1 MDWVSGIDMKVTMLV
16 NESAGAG
23 DHSVDDLRR
32 QLEAAGHRVEV
43 GSSKGRKL
51 ERAIRHAVERGDELV
66 VAAGGDGTVGRVMK
80 ALTGRGLPLAI
91 LPLGTANNIAT
102 SLGIRGTPE
111 ELAARWTRPSR
122 VHMSVGRVRGPW
134 GETAFV
140 ESVGLGLLA
149 RLMSPEVVDGID
161 GLEAARDEARRLA
174 RSMRGSY
181 WRMELDGEELSAEYL
196 LVEAMNIRCA
206 GPNVCLAVR
215 ERAGGG
221 QLEVMLAGERERAM
235 VEAHVLS
242 EDELRA
248 ALQPRVGRRL
258 RFWCEAEDLHVD
270 DTHGEDLYEGGE
282 LMRVDVELT
291 DRGVDIL
298 V

>member
-1 MDWVSGIDMKVTMLV
+1 MVWVLGVDMKVTLLV

-32 QLEAAGHRVEV
+32 QVESAGHQVEV
-43 GSSKGRKL
+43 GPNKGKKFQ
-51 ERAIRHAVERGDELV
+51 RAVQRAVERADGLIAV
-66 VAAGGDGTVGRVMK
+66 AGGDGTVGRAMK
-80 ALTGRGLPLAI
+80 ALAGTDLPLAI

-122 VHMSVGRVRGPW
+122 IHVSLGRARGPW

-149 RLMSPEVVDGID
+149 RLMSPAVKDGVE

-174 RSMRGSY
+174 HSMPGRH
-181 WRMELDGEELSAEYL
+181 WRVELDGEDLSAEYL

-215 ERAGGG
+215 PRTGDG
-221 QLEVMLAGERERAM
+221 QLEVMFAGDRERATI
-235 VEAHVLS
+235 EAHVLS

-248 ALQPRVGRRL
+248 ALHPRAGRRL
-258 RFWCEAEDLHVD
+258 RFWCEAEELHVD
-270 DTHGEDLYEGGE
+270 DTHGGDLYEGGG
-282 LMRVDVELT
+282 LMQVDVELT